1 VNIGQTGA
9 ESWTVLAD
17 PEGNEFCVLRPKES
31 LIDLSAPHDDLS
43 GSTSR
48 RTSKASADQMERD
61 RCEEERPGKPP
72 RTGGSS
78 AGHGTLNFAGG
89 GPNVERPRPRF
100 LPQAHPW
107 IPFAMSEQANLD
119 TIGAARLV
127 WELVEI

>member
-1 VNIGQTGA
+1 MAATAGKVGPGTL
-9 ESWTVLAD
+9 T
-17 PEGNEFCVLRPKES
+17 
-31 LIDLSAPHDDLS
+31 
-43 GSTSR
+43 
-48 RTSKASADQMERD
+48 
-61 RCEEERPGKPP
+61 ERPRRCVTSSSMRTICRPWPGSG